1 MDYQIAH
8 CRFCK
13 ALSTDGSFVKYAVRS
28 SACPECFCKHKGEA
42 GFRALSLYQL
52 EKFPIL
58 VAYDQSRELGQLVES
73 IYKEKKAEAAAWER
87 RS

>member
-1 MDYQIAH
+1 MEYQLAH

-13 ALSTDGSFVKYAVRS
+13 KFSTDGSFVKYAVRS
-28 SACPECFCKHKGEA
+28 SACAACFCKHKGEA

-58 VAYDQSRELGQLVES
+58 VAYDHSRELGQLVEA
-73 IYKEKKAEAAAWER
+73 IYKEKLAQEV